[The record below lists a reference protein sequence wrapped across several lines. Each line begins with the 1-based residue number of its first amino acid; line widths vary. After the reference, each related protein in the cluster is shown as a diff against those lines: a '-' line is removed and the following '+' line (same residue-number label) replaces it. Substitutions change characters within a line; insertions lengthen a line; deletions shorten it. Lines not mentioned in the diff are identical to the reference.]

1 MWIRKE
7 SAFDGIVPLD
17 TFMSAQQLITQRS
30 HKPTEE
36 EILEHLKNLYEDCG
50 VLTGFL
56 INEHPDC
63 PQHTPLPVAL
73 AALRQPMSGLAFIPS
88 AA

>member
-7 SAFDGIVPLD
+7 SAFEGIVPLD

-30 HKPTEE
+30 QKPTEE
-36 EILEHLKNLYEDCG
+36 DILEHLKNLYEDCG

-56 INEHPDC
+56 INE
-63 PQHTPLPVAL
+63 
-73 AALRQPMSGLAFIPS
+73 
-88 AA
+88 